1 MERAT
6 CLFQR
11 FSEHYGVLNCKLRS
25 KGNFYSCLP
34 HMGKINC
41 YIFHVLETIRKK
53 QMTKDFFAADN
64 VQKITSQSHLVQ
76 DDNNLYCREGSWEN
90 VFFAV
95 ITISNKTFS

>member
-1 MERAT
+1 
-6 CLFQR
+6 
-11 FSEHYGVLNCKLRS
+11 
-25 KGNFYSCLP
+25 
-34 HMGKINC
+34 
-41 YIFHVLETIRKK
+41 
-53 QMTKDFFAADN
+53 MTKDFFAADN